1 MSDLRIWVKVAL
13 FLSSYIPLW
22 IIFAGFLV
30 VDTKYGFWT
39 LAPKDNLLVVSAFV
53 ILLSVI
59 LGSLA
64 IVGFLIW
71 NTKRGKDPKPIIV
84 KEKEEATS
92 DYLLYVVSY
101 MIPFVVENFL
111 DYPRLYALTVMMITI
126 GVLYIRANLFHVNP
140 TLNAFGYML
149 YKVSDFDNNKYSLLS
164 KKTSIKK
171 NDSIDVNSINQVIYL
186 DVGK

>member
-1 MSDLRIWVKVAL
+1 MSDLRIWVKAAL

-22 IIFAGFLV
+22 IIFAGFIII
-30 VDTKYGFWT
+30 DPKYNFWT
-39 LAPKDNLLVVSAFV
+39 LAPKDNLLVVIAF
-53 ILLSVI
+53 SVLI
-59 LGSLA
+59 AVTLGSLA

-71 NTKRGKDPKPIIV
+71 HTKRGKAPRSIII

-101 MIPFVVENFL
+101 MIPFVVQDFL
-111 DYPRLYALTVMMITI
+111 DYPRLYALAVMMITI
-126 GVLYIRANLFHVNP
+126 GILYIRANLFHVNP

-164 KKTSIKK
+164 KKTTIKK
-171 NDSIDVNSINQVIYL
+171 NDSIDVNSLNQVIYL
-186 DVGK
+186 DVDK